1 MSKSATAF
9 SVDGFEI
16 TATFADSH
24 NTAAA
29 NHVKQILPS
38 AFAANTL
45 KLRTAGI
52 LAIPAMQRYP
62 RCEAG
67 AVYLLWQDPQAD
79 RV

>member
-29 NHVKQILPS
+29 NHVNMIMEANPMNLENFILTHG
-38 AFAANTL
+38 FTL
-45 KLRTAGI
+45 SI
-52 LAIPAMQRYP
+52 S
-62 RCEAG
+62 
-67 AVYLLWQDPQAD
+67 
-79 RV
+79 

>member
-16 TATFADSH
+16 TATFADNH

-29 NHVKQILPS
+29 NHVKQILLS
-38 AFAANTL
+38 AFAANTP

-52 LAIPAMQRYP
+52 LAIPAMQRYDNGGKTNEP
-62 RCEAG
+62 
-67 AVYLLWQDPQAD
+67 
-79 RV
+79 